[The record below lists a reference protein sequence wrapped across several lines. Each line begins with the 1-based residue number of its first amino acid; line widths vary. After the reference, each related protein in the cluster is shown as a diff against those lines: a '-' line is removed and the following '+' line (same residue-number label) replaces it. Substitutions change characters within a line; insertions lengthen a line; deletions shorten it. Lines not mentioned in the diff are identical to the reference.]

1 MKLSKKINIWKI
13 IWVAGIFAILLI
25 ILYLVVEYKVKYED
39 FYIIIK
45 SLLARPLPKFTKI
58 AINYFVKEEQI

>member
-45 SLLARPLPKFTKI
+45 SPSF
-58 AINYFVKEEQI
+58 